1 MGEWT
6 VDVNEKDFEQDV
18 LERSYS
24 VPVVLD
30 FWAPWCGP
38 CRAIGPVL
46 EKLADEQAGKF
57 VLAKVNVDENP
68 ALAQSFQISS
78 IPAVKAVKEGAIA
91 NEFLGALPEPAIRE
105 FVEGLIPSEAD
116 SLAQQ
121 GQDLQEQGKDQGA
134 ESLYRA
140 ALSKDERQ
148 PKALLGLARLLAG
161 KEEHADALALLGRIP
176 PNAREHDAAQ
186 QLAAQIRVKQ
196 TGANAGEEA
205 AYREKMRPTRMT
217 WSRFEQPKFWF
228 DTLLRILGDCKERAL
243 KQTGANAGEEAAYR
257 EKIEAPDPKRLD
269 LVCPIGEL
277 AQILARLAHAMCRV
291 KDGFSVSPP
300 WRRTRKARFLG
311 LARRR
316 IDNAILNYKRTGE
329 ACPLHGSSFCCRL
342 PAKTAYLNLRLMRR

>member
-205 AYREKMRPTRMT
+205 AYREK
-217 WSRFEQPKFWF
+217 
-228 DTLLRILGDCKERAL
+228 
-243 KQTGANAGEEAAYR
+243 
-257 EKIEAPDPKRLD
+257 IEADPNDLD
-269 LVCPIGEL
+269 ARFEL
-277 AQILARLAHAMCRV
+277 AQILAASTRYEEALVEYLEIV
-291 KDGFSVSPP
+291 KKDRAFRDEGA
-300 WRRTRKARFLG
+300 RKAMLEIFEVVGARSELADRFRSE
-311 LARRR
+311 LAKV
-316 IDNAILNYKRTGE
+316 LF
-329 ACPLHGSSFCCRL
+329 S
-342 PAKTAYLNLRLMRR
+342 

>member
-78 IPAVKAVKEGAIA
+78 IPAVKAVKEGVIA

-205 AYREKMRPTRMT
+205 AYREK
-217 WSRFEQPKFWF
+217 
-228 DTLLRILGDCKERAL
+228 
-243 KQTGANAGEEAAYR
+243 
-257 EKIEAPDPKRLD
+257 IEADPNDLD
-269 LVCPIGEL
+269 ARFEL
-277 AQILARLAHAMCRV
+277 AQILAASTRYEEALTEYLEIV
-291 KDGFSVSPP
+291 KKDRAFRDDGA
-300 WRRTRKARFLG
+300 RKAMLEIFEVVGARSELADRFRSELAKVLFSEAGLPQSSATFQPLLLIRSPLLQELSQRLG
-311 LARRR
+311 L
-316 IDNAILNYKRTGE
+316 Y
-329 ACPLHGSSFCCRL
+329 FQCCGVVSQRL
-342 PAKTAYLNLRLMRR
+342 GHAL

>member
-161 KEEHADALALLGRIP
+161 KEEHADALALLDRIP
-176 PNAREHDAAQ
+176 PNTQEHDEAQ
-186 QLAAQIRVKQ
+186 QLTAQIRVKQ
-196 TGANAGEEA
+196 TGANADEEA
-205 AYREKMRPTRMT
+205 ACR
-217 WSRFEQPKFWF
+217 
-228 DTLLRILGDCKERAL
+228 D
-243 KQTGANAGEEAAYR
+243 
-257 EKIEAPDPKRLD
+257 KIEADPNDLD
-269 LVCPIGEL
+269 TRFEL
-277 AQILARLAHAMCRV
+277 AQILAASTRYEEALVEYLEIV
-291 KDGFSVSPP
+291 KKDRAFRDEGA
-300 WRRTRKARFLG
+300 RKAMLEIFEVVGARSELADRFRSE
-311 LARRR
+311 LAKV
-316 IDNAILNYKRTGE
+316 LF
-329 ACPLHGSSFCCRL
+329 S
-342 PAKTAYLNLRLMRR
+342 

>member
-176 PNAREHDAAQ
+176 PNAREHDTAQ

-205 AYREKMRPTRMT
+205 AYREK
-217 WSRFEQPKFWF
+217 
-228 DTLLRILGDCKERAL
+228 
-243 KQTGANAGEEAAYR
+243 
-257 EKIEAPDPKRLD
+257 IEADPNDLD
-269 LVCPIGEL
+269 ARFEL
-277 AQILARLAHAMCRV
+277 AQILAASTRYEEALTEYLEIV
-291 KDGFSVSPP
+291 KKDRAFRDDGA
-300 WRRTRKARFLG
+300 RKAMLEIFEVVGARGELADRFRSE
-311 LARRR
+311 LAKV
-316 IDNAILNYKRTGE
+316 LF
-329 ACPLHGSSFCCRL
+329 S
-342 PAKTAYLNLRLMRR
+342 

>member
-6 VDVNEKDFEQDV
+6 VDINEKDFEQDV

-91 NEFLGALPEPAIRE
+91 NEFLGALPEPAIRQFIE
-105 FVEGLIPSEAD
+105 ELMPSEAD

-121 GQDLQEQGKDQGA
+121 GQDLQDQGKDQGA

-148 PKALLGLARLLAG
+148 PKALLGLARLLMG
-161 KEEHADALALLGRIP
+161 KEEHADALTLLGRIP
-176 PNAREHDAAQ
+176 PHTREHDEAQ
-186 QLAAQIRVKQ
+186 QLAAQIRVQQ
-196 TGANAGEEA
+196 TGASADEEA
-205 AYREKMRPTRMT
+205 A
-217 WSRFEQPKFWF
+217 
-228 DTLLRILGDCKERAL
+228 C
-243 KQTGANAGEEAAYR
+243 R
-257 EKIEAPDPKRLD
+257 EKIEADPNDLD
-269 LVCPIGEL
+269 TRFAL
-277 AQILARLAHAMCRV
+277 AQILAASTRYEEALAEYLEIV
-291 KDGFSVSPP
+291 KKD
-300 WRRTRKARFLG
+300 RTFRDEGARKAMLEIFEVVGARSE
-311 LARRR
+311 LADRYRSE
-316 IDNAILNYKRTGE
+316 L
-329 ACPLHGSSFCCRL
+329 
-342 PAKTAYLNLRLMRR
+342 AKVLFS

>member
-205 AYREKMRPTRMT
+205 AYREK
-217 WSRFEQPKFWF
+217 
-228 DTLLRILGDCKERAL
+228 
-243 KQTGANAGEEAAYR
+243 
-257 EKIEAPDPKRLD
+257 IEADPNDLD
-269 LVCPIGEL
+269 ARFEL
-277 AQILARLAHAMCRV
+277 AQILAASTRYEEALVEYLEIV
-291 KDGFSVSPP
+291 KKD
-300 WRRTRKARFLG
+300 RTFRDEGARKAMLEIFEVVGARSELADRFRSE
-311 LARRR
+311 LAKV
-316 IDNAILNYKRTGE
+316 LF
-329 ACPLHGSSFCCRL
+329 S
-342 PAKTAYLNLRLMRR
+342 

>member
-1 MGEWT
+1 M
-6 VDVNEKDFEQDV
+6 
-18 LERSYS
+18 
-24 VPVVLD
+24 
-30 FWAPWCGP
+30 
-38 CRAIGPVL
+38 
-46 EKLADEQAGKF
+46 
-57 VLAKVNVDENP
+57 
-68 ALAQSFQISS
+68 
-78 IPAVKAVKEGAIA
+78 IA

-205 AYREKMRPTRMT
+205 AYREK
-217 WSRFEQPKFWF
+217 
-228 DTLLRILGDCKERAL
+228 
-243 KQTGANAGEEAAYR
+243 
-257 EKIEAPDPKRLD
+257 IEADPNDLD
-269 LVCPIGEL
+269 ARFEL
-277 AQILARLAHAMCRV
+277 AQILAASTRYEEALTEYLEIV
-291 KDGFSVSPP
+291 KKDRAFRDEGA
-300 WRRTRKARFLG
+300 RKAMLEIFEVVGARSELADRFRSE
-311 LARRR
+311 LAKV
-316 IDNAILNYKRTGE
+316 LF
-329 ACPLHGSSFCCRL
+329 S
-342 PAKTAYLNLRLMRR
+342 

>member
-6 VDVNEKDFEQDV
+6 IDINEKDFEQDV
-18 LERSYS
+18 LERSYT

-105 FVEGLIPSEAD
+105 FVERLMPSEAD

-121 GQDLQEQGKDQGA
+121 GQDLQAQGKDQGA

-161 KEEHADALALLGRIP
+161 KEEHADALALLDRIP
-176 PNAREHDAAQ
+176 PNAREYDEAQ
-186 QLAAQIRVKQ
+186 QVAAQIRVKQ

-205 AYREKMRPTRMT
+205 AYREKIAADPNDLDA
-217 WSRFEQPKFWF
+217 RF
-228 DTLLRILGDCKERAL
+228 
-243 KQTGANAGEEAAYR
+243 
-257 EKIEAPDPKRLD
+257 
-269 LVCPIGEL
+269 EL
-277 AQILARLAHAMCRV
+277 AQILAASTRYEEALAEYLKIV
-291 KDGFSVSPP
+291 KKDRAFRDEG
-300 WRRTRKARFLG
+300 
-311 LARRR
+311 ARR
-316 IDNAILNYKRTGE
+316 AILEIFEVVGARSELADRYRSE
-329 ACPLHGSSFCCRL
+329 L
-342 PAKTAYLNLRLMRR
+342 AKVLFS

>member
-205 AYREKMRPTRMT
+205 AYREK
-217 WSRFEQPKFWF
+217 
-228 DTLLRILGDCKERAL
+228 
-243 KQTGANAGEEAAYR
+243 
-257 EKIEAPDPKRLD
+257 IEADSNDLD
-269 LVCPIGEL
+269 ARFEL
-277 AQILARLAHAMCRV
+277 AQILAASTRYEEALVEYLEIV
-291 KDGFSVSPP
+291 KKDRAFRDEGA
-300 WRRTRKARFLG
+300 RKAMLEIFEVVGARSELADRFRSE
-311 LARRR
+311 LAKV
-316 IDNAILNYKRTGE
+316 LF
-329 ACPLHGSSFCCRL
+329 S
-342 PAKTAYLNLRLMRR
+342 

>member
-6 VDVNEKDFEQDV
+6 VNVNEKDFEQDV

-205 AYREKMRPTRMT
+205 AYREK
-217 WSRFEQPKFWF
+217 
-228 DTLLRILGDCKERAL
+228 
-243 KQTGANAGEEAAYR
+243 
-257 EKIEAPDPKRLD
+257 IEADPNDMDARF
-269 LVCPIGEL
+269 EL
-277 AQILARLAHAMCRV
+277 AQILAASTRYEEALVEYLEIV
-291 KDGFSVSPP
+291 KKDRAFRDEGA
-300 WRRTRKARFLG
+300 RKAMLEIFEVVGARSELADRFRSE
-311 LARRR
+311 LAKV
-316 IDNAILNYKRTGE
+316 LF
-329 ACPLHGSSFCCRL
+329 S
-342 PAKTAYLNLRLMRR
+342 

>member
-18 LERSYS
+18 LERSYT

-140 ALSKDERQ
+140 ALSKDEQQ
-148 PKALLGLARLLAG
+148 PKALLGLAHLLAG
-161 KEEHADALALLGRIP
+161 KEEHADALALLDRIP
-176 PNAREHDAAQ
+176 LNAREYDEAQ
-186 QLAAQIRVKQ
+186 QLTAQIRMKQ

-205 AYREKMRPTRMT
+205 AYR
-217 WSRFEQPKFWF
+217 
-228 DTLLRILGDCKERAL
+228 D
-243 KQTGANAGEEAAYR
+243 
-257 EKIEAPDPKRLD
+257 KIEVDPNDLD
-269 LVCPIGEL
+269 ARFEL
-277 AQILARLAHAMCRV
+277 AQILAASTRYEEALAEYLEIV
-291 KDGFSVSPP
+291 KKDRAFRDEGA
-300 WRRTRKARFLG
+300 RKAMLEIFEVVGARSELADRFRSE
-311 LARRR
+311 LAKV
-316 IDNAILNYKRTGE
+316 LF
-329 ACPLHGSSFCCRL
+329 S
-342 PAKTAYLNLRLMRR
+342 